1 MRLEAENKED
11 LQELQEKKMGV
22 APINKLL
29 ISMALP
35 MMISMLVQALY
46 NIVDSVFVAKLGQ
59 DAFNAVS
66 FAFPIQNVM
75 IAIASGTG
83 VGVNALI
90 ARSLG
95 AKNKEQADGFAMH
108 GLFLALC
115 STLLIMIFGVCF
127 SELFFRSQTS
137 NENIIRMGKEYLLV
151 CCGISFGLMGQIIF
165 ERLLQS
171 TGKTGLSMV
180 TQGVGAII
188 NIILDP
194 ILIFGWFGLPALGVT
209 GAALATVI
217 GQIISFV
224 TGWYLNRKYNVE
236 LTLKIKGFKP
246 DKTMIGEIYKIGFP
260 SILMMSIGSIMTYMM
275 NRLLIDIEKT
285 ETAAAVFGAYFKLQS
300 FVIMPVIGLGNA
312 VTPIVGYNLG
322 AKRKARMKKTYYC
335 AIFYALC
342 IMLVGTLLMFFIPRT
357 LLSMFEASEE
367 MLVIGEKALKIISPT
382 FLIAAYGITTSNFFQ
397 ACGKSVYSLLMSL
410 CRQLVVLLPLA
421 YLFGYTIGYEA
432 VWYAIPLA
440 ELGSLAVAFF
450 GKRALKKNV
459 LSALPD

>member
-1 MRLEAENKED
+1 MPLEKEKSSELHEPQEN
-11 LQELQEKKMGV
+11 KMGV

-66 FAFPIQNVM
+66 FAFPVQNVM

-95 AKNKEQADGFAMH
+95 ARNRERANGFAMH

-115 STLLIMIFGVCF
+115 STVLIMAFGFFF

-137 NENIIRMGKEYLLV
+137 NENIIRMGKEYLLI
-151 CCGISFGLMGQIIF
+151 CCGISFGLMGQIVF

-180 TQGVGAII
+180 TQGVGAVT

-194 ILIFGWFGLPALGVT
+194 VLIFGWFGLPKMGVA

-217 GQIISFV
+217 GQIISFA
-224 TGWYLNRKYNVE
+224 TGWYLNKKHNVE
-236 LTLKIKGFKP
+236 LTLNIKGFKP
-246 DKTMIGEIYKIGFP
+246 DKKMIAEIYKIGFP
-260 SILMMSIGSIMTYMM
+260 SILMQSIGSVMTYMM
-275 NRLLIDIEKT
+275 NRLLIDIEET

-300 FVIMPVIGLGNA
+300 FVIMPVLGLGNA

-322 AKRKARMKKTYYC
+322 AKRKSRMKKTYHC

-342 IMLVGTLLMFFIPRT
+342 IMVVGTLLMFFIPRT

-410 CRQLVVLLPLA
+410 FRQLVVLLPLA

-440 ELGSLAVAFF
+440 ELGSLTVAIF
-450 GKRALKKNV
+450 GKRALKKSV